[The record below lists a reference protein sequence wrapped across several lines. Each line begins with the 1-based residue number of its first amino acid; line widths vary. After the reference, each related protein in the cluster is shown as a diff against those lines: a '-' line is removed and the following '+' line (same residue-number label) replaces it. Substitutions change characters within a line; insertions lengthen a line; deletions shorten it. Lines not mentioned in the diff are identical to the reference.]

1 MKLVGV
7 IIVWI
12 WIGEFFILFVRRGFL
27 SNWPIL
33 RFGDDSMTQFRLS
46 DLFVCE
52 KDEFSS
58 IFLKESFTD
67 YTIFDDEI
75 DVLFQFAKKSIV
87 SSIEKPMNIVKRLRC
102 IT

>member
-1 MKLVGV
+1 
-7 IIVWI
+7 
-12 WIGEFFILFVRRGFL
+12 
-27 SNWPIL
+27 
-33 RFGDDSMTQFRLS
+33 MTQFRLS

-75 DVLFQFAKKSIV
+75 DVWFQFAKKYFYCV
-87 SSIEKPMNIVKRLRC
+87 VN
-102 IT
+102 